1 MYHLREGPG
10 LKAHGVGFTRENGW
24 ETMEDT
30 EATLTLFSGCT
41 NTPSKSRRKAIP
53 IVVPNGTLPNKI
65 IFAESVHVLSYEEV
79 NKGTGWTK
87 GSLSGH
93 PPYLLPHVDEE

>member
-41 NTPSKSRRKAIP
+41 NTPSKSGRKAIP

-65 IFAESVHVLSYEEV
+65 IFVESLHVLSYEESHQMHWLDQRLSSGV
-79 NKGTGWTK
+79 P
-87 GSLSGH
+87 SLPSATC
-93 PPYLLPHVDEE
+93 